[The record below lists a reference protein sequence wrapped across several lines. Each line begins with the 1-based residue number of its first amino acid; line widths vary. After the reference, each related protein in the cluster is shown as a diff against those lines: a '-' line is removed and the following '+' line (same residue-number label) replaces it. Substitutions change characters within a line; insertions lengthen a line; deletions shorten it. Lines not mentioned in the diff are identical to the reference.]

1 MPQAPGTIDPDRI
14 ARAASALPTGV
25 IILGTVA
32 LALIGA
38 ACAAALG
45 CGCSKRR
52 NHR

>member
-25 IILGTVA
+25 IVLGTV
-32 LALIGA
+32 ALIGA

-45 CGCSKRR
+45 CGCNPRRKR
-52 NHR
+52 